1 MNRIARVLRLRSWI
15 FLLLSGCP
23 SAEKG
28 PIEGRICSGS
38 DIVHGGVMIPG
49 IDDREGQAVL
59 GATIRLAFDKKGTE
73 LISGFEAQSD
83 AGGHYTIPTKNIP
96 ASRDTT
102 YYYLV
107 VEKDGY
113 ERCVKGV
120 TIGPLSQSQQNTI
133 VMRKLP

>member
-1 MNRIARVLRLRSWI
+1 MRRRSRALRLCSWV

-28 PIEGRICSGS
+28 PIEGRICTGP
-38 DIVHGGVMIPG
+38 DIVHGGSILHG
-49 IDDREGQAVL
+49 IDEDGESVG
-59 GATIRLAFDKKGTE
+59 GATIRLAFDKKGAQV
-73 LISGFEAQSD
+73 IPGFEAQSD
-83 AGGHYTIPTKNIP
+83 ARGHYTIATANIP
-96 ASRDTT
+96 PSRDKI

-120 TIGPLSQSQQNTI
+120 TVGPLSHSQQNTI
-133 VMRKLP
+133 VLRRLP